1 MSSPWI
7 SASGGAQPKPSQRG
21 ASIQTRLWTDTRN
34 FPERSCE
41 KKYSTTADA
50 RRWKRRDGEKA
61 VRLMYPG
68 RSGQGDWRIISSK
81 FTSICVYLRLI
92 LLHIANPADPQNFQ
106 GSYTWDEENSNH
118 GGTRINTDEKMGMM
132 LSSFFKTSQNRI

>member
-1 MSSPWI
+1 M
-7 SASGGAQPKPSQRG
+7 
-21 ASIQTRLWTDTRN
+21 D
-34 FPERSCE
+34 
-41 KKYSTTADA
+41 ADG

-132 LSSFFKTSQNRI
+132 LSSFFKTSQNLSKQDLKPHLIRVHPCHPWFFFSFRQVISLV

>member
-1 MSSPWI
+1 MSNPWI
-7 SASGGAQPKPSQRG
+7 SASGGSQPKPSQRG

-34 FPERSCE
+34 FPGRSCE
-41 KKYSTTADA
+41 KKKSTTDG
-50 RRWKRRDGEKA
+50 RRCTQMEEKRWGKGSKTH
-61 VRLMYPG
+61 VPG
-68 RSGQGDWRIISSK
+68 KIRTGKLENHIFKIH
-81 FTSICVYLRLI
+81 VHLRLI